1 MTYYRTYKAY
11 GSIVEEVD
19 KETVVKALQPHF
31 TTVEYA
37 MWHLHNS
44 GRIDTCTAVYEC
56 YEEDNE

>member
-1 MTYYRTYKAY
+1 MKDSQASLFNEQAD
-11 GSIVEEVD
+11 SIPVID
-19 KETVVKALQPHF
+19 KMGQAE
-31 TTVEYA
+31 TVEYA